1 MSDRRPPTFPRKCA
15 LRNFLPEHRR
25 ALLCHERYTPLGRLT
40 RRREKPAAV
49 PDFVPR
55 CEKCRP
61 LYQISYRASR
71 NAALCTHMKKFTGTA
86 GSFSR
91 QENRPRGTPGWI
103 ARHLSPRNGTL
114 DDFSRHP
121 FLSAGTEGDISCSS
135 RDPTGT
141 EGNISRHGFR
151 RGGTEDGISRRG
163 PRRAVQRTAFLGAG
177 TGGTV
182 HSTSS
187 LGTGP
192 AGRYSPRYFS
202 ALPLVNGTESR
213 FSRRVFQNLVRET
226 PFLARNATWRRVQ

>member
-1 MSDRRPPTFPRKCA
+1 MSDRRPPTFPRKRA
-15 LRNFLPEHRR
+15 SRNFLPEHRR
-25 ALLCHERYTPLGRLT
+25 ALLCRERYTPLGRLT

-177 TGGTV
+177 TGGRSRRVLWCKSPGTSARRCPPGTARR
-182 HSTSS
+182 HLEPTSS
-187 LGTGP
+187 RPPGQARRRSPPRP
-192 AGRYSPRYFS
+192 AGRRP
-202 ALPLVNGTESR
+202 
-213 FSRRVFQNLVRET
+213 
-226 PFLARNATWRRVQ
+226 